1 MQEVSGLYT
10 QSLFLEKDQLKMM
23 VLRARKVSEAFE
35 KRVPGSRIQFECIFV
50 YIAVVKRSYPALYNI
65 QFQLI

>member
-10 QSLFLEKDQLKMM
+10 SPFLEDQLKMM

-35 KRVPGSRIQFECIFV
+35 KRPSLARVFSLSAFLYSCSKTNLFCFV
-50 YIAVVKRSYPALYNI
+50 
-65 QFQLI
+65 

>member
-10 QSLFLEKDQLKMM
+10 SLFLEDQLKMM

-35 KRVPGSRIQFECIFV
+35 KRVPGPRIQFECIFV
-50 YIAVVKRSYPALYNI
+50 
-65 QFQLI
+65 

>member
-10 QSLFLEKDQLKMM
+10 SLFLKKDQVKMV

-35 KRVPGSRIQFECIFV
+35 KRVPGPYIQFECILYSCSKTILFCFV
-50 YIAVVKRSYPALYNI
+50 
-65 QFQLI
+65 